1 MIVPFLLLLVSLAG
15 VAVALTQPGWS
26 DLLRVA
32 APSALASLY
41 LMLRALGGRSKST
54 GDAGQVILDGSNVM
68 HWRDGKPEI
77 ATLREVL
84 DHAQAKGF
92 TPGVVFDAN
101 AGYLLFERYVDDRA
115 FAKALGLRAD
125 RVLVVPKGEP
135 ADPTILAAARDLGAR
150 IISNDRFRD
159 WRTEFPEL
167 AMPGYLIRGGYR
179 DGALWLD
186 VDLPRTAA

>member
-1 MIVPFLLLLVSLAG
+1 MFVPFLLLLVSLGG
-15 VAVALTQPGWS
+15 VAVAFTQPGWS
-26 DLLRVA
+26 DLLLVA
-32 APSALASLY
+32 GPSALASLY
-41 LMLRALGGRSKST
+41 LLLRAMGGRTRPAK
-54 GDAGQVILDGSNVM
+54 DAGQVILDGSNVM
-68 HWRDGKPEI
+68 HWRGGKPEI

-115 FAKALGLRAD
+115 FAKALGLKAD

-186 VDLPRTAA
+186 VDLPRKAA